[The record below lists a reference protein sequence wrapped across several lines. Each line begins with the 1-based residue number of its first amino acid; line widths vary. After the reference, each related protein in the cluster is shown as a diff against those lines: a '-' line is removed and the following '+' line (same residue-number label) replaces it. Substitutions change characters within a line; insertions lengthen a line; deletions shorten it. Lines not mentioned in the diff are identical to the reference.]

1 MAKDKETKKNEPT
14 SEEQATQARAGNPDS
29 EQPQNFVEADGVR
42 ALATPQDQAVT
53 NDLPEG
59 DNTVGLLEM
68 QVRPFSD
75 EEERDRQQLEGYP
88 RLPEEY
94 FDPHGEDSRDPEPA
108 KAGRAATH
116 RADVGRVVTVDFD
129 TIYDGEVY
137 KSGTQDLP
145 LDVADA
151 LISEGKAWEPAG
163 KKRGR

>member
-1 MAKDKETKKNEPT
+1 VAKKNEEKNQTP
-14 SEEQATQARAGNPDS
+14 EEQAVQARQGNPDS
-29 EQPQNFVEADGVR
+29 EQPKNYVEGADGAR
-42 ALATPQDQAVT
+42 ALATPKDQAVY

-59 DNTVGLLEM
+59 TNTVGLLEQ
-68 QVRPFSD
+68 QVSPFSP

-88 RLPEEY
+88 RPPEEF

-116 RADVGRVVTVDFD
+116 RADVGRVVVVDYD
-129 TIYDGEVY
+129 TIHDGEVY
-137 KSGTQDLP
+137 KSGVQDLP